1 MNQSLSLQQNPNRVK
16 VVGLDPSL
24 RNWGVSIGS
33 LDLDVGIESLQIHD
47 LYVIQPTLPKGK
59 IRQNSL
65 DILSASQ
72 LYFGA
77 QEHIQD
83 AFAVFAEVP
92 VGSQSARAMV
102 SYGVCVGV
110 LGALKNEGI
119 PLIELSPNQIKKVVG
134 IKDAS
139 KSEMILWASG
149 AHPEAPWPTI
159 NRLGQAKIVE
169 GKAEHMADATAA
181 IYAGVASQEFQELIR
196 LHKVR

>member
-1 MNQSLSLQQNPNRVK
+1 MSLNNLQMTNRVK

-33 LDLDVGIESLQIHD
+33 LDLNVGIDSLKIHEVH
-47 LYVIQPTLPKGK
+47 VIQPELPTGK
-59 IRQNSL
+59 VRQNTL

-77 QEHIQD
+77 HNHIQD
-83 AFAVFAEVP
+83 AFAVFVEVP

-110 LGALKNEGI
+110 LGALKSEGI
-119 PLIELSPNQIKKVVG
+119 PIIELTPNQIKKVVG
-134 IKDAS
+134 AKDTS
-139 KSEMILWASG
+139 KSEMIAWATG
-149 AHPEAPWPTI
+149 LHPEAPWPTTK
-159 NRLGQAKIVE
+159 RLGETKIVE

-181 IYAGVASQEFQELIR
+181 IYAGIASQEFQALIR
-196 LHKVR
+196 ES